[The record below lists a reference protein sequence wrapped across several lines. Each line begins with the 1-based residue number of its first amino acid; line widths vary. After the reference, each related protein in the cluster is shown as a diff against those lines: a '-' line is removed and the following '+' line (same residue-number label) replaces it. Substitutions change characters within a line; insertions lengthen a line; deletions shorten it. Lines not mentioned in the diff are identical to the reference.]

1 MTIGSGHVRRISSSS
16 SSTKAAVARSCVLHG
31 VVVILETAG
40 AFERILCVLAQ
51 HLSEL
56 VLAQRVR
63 FAALGGVYAAL
74 SDMCSVSLTDGGQ
87 FIQRWLDEAERI
99 A

>member
-1 MTIGSGHVRRISSSS
+1 MSAGFPPASPAQRPRNRG
-16 SSTKAAVARSCVLHG
+16 CVLHG
-31 VVVILETAG
+31 VVVILEATG

-56 VLAQRVR
+56 ILAQRVR
-63 FAALGGVYAAL
+63 FAASVAYTLPL